1 MARFGSFILCAT
13 LGVGLLACGS
23 SGSDGAG
30 AGGSSGAGGS
40 GAGGATGTGGNSTA
54 KNILDVFP
62 HAGDVSGWIIDPN
75 SAKTKDVVAKTGT
88 DQPATEA
95 LIDGASADFFAA
107 PFTPVVFGL
116 QAYLNTTLAS
126 APDDGSGV
134 KLKLY
139 VLQMPTAAQA
149 SSLYTSL
156 MTASLYSP
164 WSEAGLTGDGR
175 WIDPSSP
182 VVGDHSRVVDAGD
195 TWWINF
201 YKGVYYA
208 EVWLTP
214 SYGPKSTDY
223 AQHDATLRAAAFAF
237 AQAVAAKM

>member
-1 MARFGSFILCAT
+1 MTRFASRILCAA

-23 SGSDGAG
+23 NGSDGAT
-30 AGGSSGAGGS
+30 
-40 GAGGATGTGGNSTA
+40 GGA
-54 KNILDVFP
+54 KDILEVFP
-62 HAGDVSGWIIDPN
+62 RGGDVSGWTIDPN
-75 SAKTKDVVAKTGT
+75 SSKTKDVVAKTAT
-88 DQPATEA
+88 DQLATEA
-95 LIDGASADFFAA
+95 LIDGASADFFAD
-107 PFTPVVFGL
+107 PFKPVVFGL

-149 SSLYTSL
+149 SSLYASL

-164 WSEAGLTGDGR
+164 WSEAGLSGDGR

-201 YKGVYYA
+201 YKGAYYA
-208 EVWLTP
+208 EIWLTP
-214 SYGPKSTDY
+214 SYGPKSTEY
-223 AQHDATLRAAAFAF
+223 AQHDASLRAAAFAF

>member
-1 MARFGSFILCAT
+1 MTRFASPILCAA

-23 SGSDGAG
+23 NGSDGAT
-30 AGGSSGAGGS
+30 
-40 GAGGATGTGGNSTA
+40 GGA
-54 KNILDVFP
+54 KDILEVFP
-62 HAGDVSGWIIDPN
+62 RGGDVSGWTIDPN
-75 SAKTKDVVAKTGT
+75 SSKTKDVVAKTAT
-88 DQPATEA
+88 DQLATEA
-95 LIDGASADFFAA
+95 LIDGASADFFAD
-107 PFTPVVFGL
+107 PFKPVVFGL

-149 SSLYTSL
+149 SSLYASL

-164 WSEAGLTGDGR
+164 WSEAGLSGDGR

-201 YKGVYYA
+201 YKGAYYA
-208 EVWLTP
+208 EIWLTP
-214 SYGPKSTDY
+214 SYGPKSTEY
-223 AQHDATLRAAAFAF
+223 AQHDASLRAAAFAF